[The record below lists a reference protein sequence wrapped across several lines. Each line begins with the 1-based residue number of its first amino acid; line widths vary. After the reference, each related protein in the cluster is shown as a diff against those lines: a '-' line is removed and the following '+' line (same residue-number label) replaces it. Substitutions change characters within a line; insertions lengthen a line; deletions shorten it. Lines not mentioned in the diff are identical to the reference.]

1 MAKELYLTP
10 GDPSGAEMRAK
21 KACGWESAE
30 TVVPKAQDGKGLM
43 SMYCK
48 SLQARSKQSEI
59 EDMLLKQKRR
69 SAEAESR
76 GDDFR
81 QLYKQK
87 EEQQVELIEW
97 ILQDSNIDE
106 AIKAV
111 KRNKGAAGV
120 DGMTVDELDAYYAD
134 HRKEIKSQIREGKYK
149 PSPVRRV
156 YIPKA
161 NGKKR
166 PLGIPT
172 VTDRVV
178 QQMTAQ
184 ILSLGYDKYFSDNSY
199 GFRPNRDCHGA
210 IEKALEYLNEGYEWV
225 IDLDIEKYF
234 DTVNH
239 DKLISILRERIND
252 AKTLRLIRQF
262 LKAGVMEDGL
272 VSPSEEGVPQ
282 GGPLSP
288 ILSNVYLDKL
298 DKELESRGLHFVRY
312 ADDCNIFVKSEMA
325 ADRVMKSVTSW
336 LERKLRL
343 KVSATKTK
351 VVRPTK
357 SNFLGFTFW
366 EGKDGWKCKPT
377 DDRKKKLYD
386 KTREILCRKRATART
401 MKTIFTELNWLIRGW
416 VNYYR
421 VGSMKVFLDK
431 YGQWMRHKVRVVIL
445 KQWKKPRTIFKNLK
459 KLNKIVNGGFET
471 KRLLSI
477 ANSRQGWYRMAT
489 IRDINFL
496 LSPAILN
503 MKTKDRPGLVDPL
516 AYYLSYA

>member
-1 MAKELYLTP
+1 M
-10 GDPSGAEMRAK
+10 
-21 KACGWESAE
+21 
-30 TVVPKAQDGKGLM
+30 
-43 SMYCK
+43 
-48 SLQARSKQSEI
+48 
-59 EDMLLKQKRR
+59 
-69 SAEAESR
+69 SAEAKGR

-81 QLYKQK
+81 QLYEQK

-97 ILQDSNIDE
+97 ILQDRNIDE

-120 DGMTVDELDAYYAD
+120 DGMTVDELDAYFAL
-134 HRKEIKSQIREGKYK
+134 HRKEIKAQIREGNYK

-172 VTDRVV
+172 VVDRVV
-178 QQMTAQ
+178 QQMVAQ
-184 ILSLGYDKYFSDNSY
+184 VLSLGYDKYFSDNSY
-199 GFRPNRDCHGA
+199 GFRPNRNCQQA
-210 IEKALEYLNEGYEWV
+210 VEKALEYLNEGYEWV

-262 LKAGVMEDGL
+262 LRAGVMEDGL
-272 VSPSEEGVPQ
+272 TSPSEEGVPQ

-288 ILSNVYLDKL
+288 VLSNVYLDKL
-298 DKELESRGLHFVRY
+298 DKELESRGLCFVRY
-312 ADDCNIFVKSEMA
+312 ADDCNIFVRSEMA

-357 SNFLGFTFW
+357 SKFLGFTFW
-366 EGKDGWKCKPT
+366 KGANGWKCRPA
-377 DDRKKKLYD
+377 DDRKKRLYD
-386 KTREILCRKRATART
+386 KTRAILCRRKAVART
-401 MKTIFTELNWLIRGW
+401 IKSTFEQLNWLIRGW
-416 VNYYR
+416 INYYR
-421 VGSMKVFLDK
+421 IGSMKGFLSE
-431 YGQWMRHKVRVVIL
+431 YGQWLRHKVRVVIL
-445 KQWKKPRTIFKNLK
+445 KQWKRGKRIYLNLQ
-459 KLNKIVNGGFET
+459 KLNRIVGGTFTDEEIY
-471 KRLLSI
+471 KVACSRL
-477 ANSRQGWYRMAT
+477 GWYRRCGMYVVNYT
-489 IRDINFL
+489 
-496 LSPAILN
+496 LSPEILGR
-503 MKTKDRPGLVDPL
+503 KTKDRPGLVDPL
-516 AYYLSYA
+516 VYYLG

>member
-1 MAKELYLTP
+1 MEAK
-10 GDPSGAEMRAK
+10 G
-21 KACGWESAE
+21 
-30 TVVPKAQDGKGLM
+30 
-43 SMYCK
+43 
-48 SLQARSKQSEI
+48 
-59 EDMLLKQKRR
+59 
-69 SAEAESR
+69 R

-81 QLYKQK
+81 QFYEQK

-97 ILQDSNIDE
+97 ILQDRNIDE
-106 AIKAV
+106 AIKNV

-120 DGMTVDELDAYYAD
+120 DGMTVDELDVYFTL
-134 HRKEIKSQIREGKYK
+134 HREELKTQIREGKYR

-184 ILSLGYDKYFSDNSY
+184 ILSLGYDKYFSDHSY

-252 AKTLRLIRQF
+252 AKTLRLTRQF
-262 LKAGVMEDGL
+262 LRAGVMEDGL

-288 ILSNVYLDKL
+288 ILSNIYLDKL

-312 ADDCNIFVKSEMA
+312 ADDCDIFVKSEMA

-343 KVSATKTK
+343 RVSATKTK

-366 EGKDGWKCKPT
+366 KSKDGWKSRPAK
-377 DDRKKKLYD
+377 DRKKKLYER
-386 KTREILCRKRATART
+386 TREILCRNKAAART
-401 MKTIFTELNWLIRGW
+401 IKSTFMQLNWLIRGW
-416 VNYYR
+416 INYYR
-421 VGSMKVFLDK
+421 IGSMKGFLDE
-431 YGQWMRHKVRVVIL
+431 YGQWLRHKVRVVIL
-445 KQWKKPRTIFKNLK
+445 KQWKKPKTIFKNLMA
-459 KLNKIVNGGFET
+459 LNRIQKCGLEE
-471 KRLLSI
+471 KRLLSV
-477 ANSRQGWYRMAT
+477 ANARQGWYRMAT

-496 LSPAILN
+496 LNPTILGK
-503 MKTKDRPGLVDPL
+503 KTKSRPGLVDPL
-516 AYYLSYA
+516 AYYLS

>member
-1 MAKELYLTP
+1 MEAK
-10 GDPSGAEMRAK
+10 G
-21 KACGWESAE
+21 
-30 TVVPKAQDGKGLM
+30 
-43 SMYCK
+43 
-48 SLQARSKQSEI
+48 
-59 EDMLLKQKRR
+59 
-69 SAEAESR
+69 R

-81 QLYKQK
+81 QLYEQK
-87 EEQQVELIEW
+87 EEQQVELIER
-97 ILQDSNIDE
+97 ILQDRNIDE
-106 AIKAV
+106 AIKNV

-120 DGMTVDELDAYYAD
+120 DGMTVDELDVYFTL
-134 HRKEIKSQIREGKYK
+134 HREELKTQIREGKYR

-184 ILSLGYDKYFSDNSY
+184 TLSLGYDKYFSDHSY

-262 LKAGVMEDGL
+262 LRAGVMEDGL

-288 ILSNVYLDKL
+288 ILSNIYLDKL

-343 KVSATKTK
+343 RVSATKTK

-366 EGKDGWKCKPT
+366 KSKDGWKSRPAK
-377 DDRKKKLYD
+377 DRKKKLYER
-386 KTREILCRKRATART
+386 TREILCRKKAAART
-401 MKTIFTELNWLIRGW
+401 IKSTFMQLNWLIRGW
-416 VNYYR
+416 INYYR
-421 VGSMKVFLDK
+421 IGSMKGFLDE
-431 YGQWMRHKVRVVIL
+431 YGQWLRHKVRVVIL
-445 KQWKKPRTIFKNLK
+445 KQWKKPKTIFKNLMA
-459 KLNKIVNGGFET
+459 LNRIQKCGLEE
-471 KRLLSI
+471 KRLLSV
-477 ANSRQGWYRMAT
+477 ANARQGWYRMAT

-496 LSPAILN
+496 LNPTILGK
-503 MKTKDRPGLVDPL
+503 KTKSRPGLADPL
-516 AYYLSYA
+516 AYYLS